1 MRNEEIQ
8 RRWESL
14 TDRLAFRVNLGWWLA
29 QWLPMVM
36 AASLAGAVLLLIV
49 RMLGLPHLDAS
60 WAAIGGAFVLA
71 MVVAWVMARKRF
83 EARHASRVRLED
95 ALGLHARLTAAAQ
108 GIGPWPALPLA
119 TVVLPVNWRWHR
131 PLGTLAFA
139 AAVLALGAWVPVP
152 GRAAPK
158 ARIIE
163 KPTAVKQVEA
173 WLDQLRK
180 DEAVKPETLDE
191 VEKKIE
197 DLLKRP
203 SDEWYEHAS
212 LEAAENLRDQTGKEL
227 QELGSSMEQTQGSLG
242 TLAQMGDQL
251 SEQAKQGLAKQLQQ
265 NLQGLRSGA
274 MQAGDDLMKQL
285 QGLDPKAM
293 SGMSKEQLDK
303 LQQRLKQN
311 ADALR
316 ETLANAPQFSFKEYP
331 SKKPG
336 KGEGEGEG
344 DGEDGDG
351 KDGDGKGGKNGANR
365 GRGDAKL
372 SLKKDEANLHTTR
385 TEGMNPSLDPERVA
399 PGDLLGTSDG
409 RHAVDKSAVM
419 GAAGG
424 QIQNA
429 GEGGSAVWKESL
441 VPAEREVLRRYF
453 K

>member
-1 MRNEEIQ
+1 MRNEDIQ
-8 RRWESL
+8 RRWDSL

-36 AASLAGAVLLLIV
+36 AASLAGAVLLLVV
-49 RMLGLPHLDAS
+49 RSLGLPHLDWS
-60 WAAIGGAFVLA
+60 WMAIGVALVIAMGVARVLA
-71 MVVAWVMARKRF
+71 GRRF
-83 EARHASRVRLED
+83 ETRQASRVRLED
-95 ALGLHARLTAAAQ
+95 ALGLHARLTAATQ
-108 GIGPWPALPLA
+108 GIGPWPSLPSEP
-119 TVVLPVNWRWHR
+119 VVLPVNWRWRR

-139 AAVLALGAWVPVP
+139 AAVLALGGWMPVP
-152 GRAAPK
+152 GRARTK
-158 ARIIE
+158 AHIIE

-173 WLDQLRK
+173 WVDQLRK
-180 DEAVKPETLDE
+180 DEAVKPEVLNE

-197 DLLKRP
+197 ELLKRP

-227 QELGSSMEQTQGSLG
+227 QELGSNMEQAQGTLG
-242 TLAQMGDQL
+242 TLAQMGNQL
-251 SEQAKQGLAKQLQQ
+251 SEQAKRGLTSQLGQ

-293 SGMSKEQLDK
+293 SGMSKEQMDK

-311 ADALR
+311 AEALR
-316 ETLANAPQFSFKEYP
+316 EALANAPQYSFKEYP
-331 SKKPG
+331 CKKPG
-336 KGEGEGEG
+336 RGEGEG
-344 DGEDGDG
+344 DDGDG
-351 KDGDGKGGKNGANR
+351 PGKNGVSR
-365 GRGDAKL
+365 GRGDADL
-372 SLKKDEANLHTTR
+372 SLKKNETNLNSTR
-385 TEGMNPSLDPERVA
+385 TEGMNPNLDPERVA

-409 RHAVDKSAVM
+409 RHAVDKNAVL
-419 GAAGG
+419 GNAGG
-424 QIQNA
+424 KIDSA

>member
-14 TDRLAFRVNLGWWLA
+14 ADRLAFRVNLGWWLS

-36 AASLAGAVLLLIV
+36 VASLAGAVLLLVV
-49 RMLGLPHLDAS
+49 RTLGLPHLEAS
-60 WAAIGGAFVLA
+60 WAAIGGVLLMA
-71 MVVAWVMARKRF
+71 MVVAWFLARKRF
-83 EARHASRVRLED
+83 EARQFSRVRLED
-95 ALGLHARLTAAAQ
+95 ALGLHTRLTAAAQ
-108 GIGPWPALPLA
+108 GVGPWPELPSA
-119 TVVLPVNWRWHR
+119 PVVLPVVWRWQR

-139 AAVLALGAWVPVP
+139 AAVLALAGWVPVP
-152 GRAAPK
+152 GRASPK

-163 KPTAVKQVEA
+163 KPTAVKQVES
-173 WLDQLRK
+173 WVDQLRK
-180 DEAVKPETLDE
+180 DEAVKPEVLDE

-227 QELGSSMEQTQGSLG
+227 QELGSNMEQTQGTLG
-242 TLAQMGDQL
+242 TLAEMGDHL
-251 SEQAKQGLAKQLQQ
+251 SEQAKQGLASQLQQ

-285 QGLDPKAM
+285 QGLDPRALG
-293 SGMSKEQLDK
+293 GMSKEQLDK
-303 LQQRLKQN
+303 LKQRLKQN

-331 SKKPG
+331 CKKPG
-336 KGEGEGEG
+336 RGEGEG
-344 DGEDGDG
+344 DDGE
-351 KDGDGKGGKNGANR
+351 DGDGKGGKNGANR
-365 GRGDAKL
+365 GRGDADL
-372 SLKKDEANLHTTR
+372 SLKKNEANLHTTR

-409 RHAVDKSAVM
+409 RHAVDKNAVL
-419 GAAGG
+419 GSAGG